1 MRTRQFGR
9 HAFGRLGTA
18 AIIGLVIVTA
28 AGCSGGS
35 TKTAKPAAATKAA
48 PVGSD
53 GSYHGPTIV
62 VEGTGQIKGT
72 PDTVTLSLG
81 VQTTGPSAVEALNSN
96 NFSAGTLI
104 GTLKQKGV
112 DATDIQT
119 SNLSISPNFDKNFHI
134 TGYGVSNSVT
144 VTLHGVTGAGA
155 IIDAAAN
162 AVGNAITFNG
172 ISLSI
177 GDNSSRSL
185 IAKAR
190 TGAVKQ
196 AITHAQQLAAAAGV
210 KLGAVRNIDDTGTEL
225 PQPQFL
231 GANQFAKD
239 SAASVPIE
247 AGSQQLSVNVAVTF
261 AVSS

>member
-1 MRTRQFGR
+1 MRTRQLG
-9 HAFGRLGTA
+9 GLGTA

-28 AGCSGGS
+28 AGCSGSDG
-35 TKTAKPAAATKAA
+35 KTAKPVAQKKAV
-48 PVGSD
+48 PVGSE

-62 VEGTGQIKGT
+62 VAGTGDIKGT

-96 NFSAGTLI
+96 NFSASTLI
-104 GTLKQKGV
+104 GTLKQRGV
-112 DATDIQT
+112 AAKDIQT
-119 SNLSISPNFDKNFHI
+119 SNLSVSPNYDKYGQNI

-144 VTLHGVTGAGA
+144 VTLHGVKGAGA

-190 TGAVKQ
+190 AAAVKQ
-196 AITHAQQLAAAAGV
+196 AIDHAGQLAGAAGV
-210 KLGAVRNIDDTGTEL
+210 TLGAVRKIDDTGTEN

-231 GANQFAKD
+231 TPSSFARNQ
-239 SAASVPIE
+239 AASVPIE